1 MHLVFKWQVNLKKK
15 IITLAWVHVFLHKG
29 IRNLTSC
36 IVCKLTIVFRFITQ
50 AIPEDALNDESGE
63 EEDKENPDERI
74 SSKFGLALIF

>member
-1 MHLVFKWQVNLKKK
+1 MHLAFKWQVNLKK
-15 IITLAWVHVFLHKG
+15 IYYFSISISAWGHD
-29 IRNLTSC
+29 RNLISC
-36 IVCKLTIVFRFITQ
+36 IVCMLTIVLVLLYT